1 MHKHAASVMKAV
13 DVAVQGLGDDTT
25 TAPATALALKALGGR
40 HYKYGVKPMYFE
52 VSQIFVEGKIGSLD
66 VRNTTTVGH
75 HVKDEKGKSASP
87 KLCSKGHP
95 I

>member
-1 MHKHAASVMKAV
+1 MFPFAQEYTTWEALKETGRMHKHAASVMKAV

-52 VSQIFVEGKIGSLD
+52 VSVDLRCKIFGQ
-66 VRNTTTVGH
+66 TV
-75 HVKDEKGKSASP
+75 KT
-87 KLCSKGHP
+87 
-95 I
+95 